1 MLIKISKSKQSR
13 KQYRIPNG
21 FTIIEIMVSV
31 AILGILIAIAIPS
44 FSNTIKRFR
53 ISAIRDELTASLQ
66 LARSEAI
73 RRGTQIIVARNTVN
87 CVFDMPDS
95 QDWHC
100 GWRLVVDTNNNGN
113 INSADEVIQNT
124 TLPAGYMLGHPNAGS
139 PSKIIANRWGQ
150 FSPLANRFVVS
161 PIATG
166 VSDPET
172 LTICI
177 SSGGRIRY
185 IPDDV
190 DCPL

>member
-1 MLIKISKSKQSR
+1 MLIKNSKSKHLR
-13 KQYRIPNG
+13 FLTG
-21 FTIIEIMVSV
+21 FTLVEIMVSIAV
-31 AILGILIAIAIPS
+31 LGILIAIAVPS
-44 FSNTIKRFR
+44 FSNTIKRYR

-66 LARSEAI
+66 MARSEAI
-73 RRGTQIIVARNTVN
+73 RRGVQIIVMRNTVN
-87 CVFDMPDS
+87 CFFDMPDS

-100 GWRLVVDTNNNGN
+100 GWRLVVDSNNNGTVN
-113 INSADEVIQNT
+113 ATEEVIQNT
-124 TLPAGYMLGHPNAGS
+124 ILPTGYMLGHPNAGS

-177 SSGGRIRY
+177 NSGGRIRY

-190 DCPL
+190 DCP

>member
-1 MLIKISKSKQSR
+1 MQHSQR
-13 KQYRIPNG
+13 KNG
-21 FTIIEIMVSV
+21 FTLIEVLVGI
-31 AILGILIAIAIPS
+31 AILGVLIAIALPS
-44 FSNTIKRFR
+44 CSNTIKRYR
-53 ISAIRDELTASLQ
+53 INAVRDELTSSLQ

-73 RRGTQIIVARNTVN
+73 RRGIQIIVARNTVN
-87 CVFDMPDS
+87 CVFDIPDS

-113 INSADEVIQNT
+113 VNAGEAIIQNT
-124 TLPAGYMLGHPNAGS
+124 TLPTGYMLGHPNAGS
-139 PSKIIANRWGQ
+139 PSQIIANRWGQ
-150 FSPLANRFVVS
+150 ISPLANRFVIS

-166 VSDPET
+166 VADPET

>member
-1 MLIKISKSKQSR
+1 MKRRQSV
-13 KQYRIPNG
+13 NG
-21 FTIIEIMVSV
+21 FTLIEIIVGI
-31 AILGILIAIAIPS
+31 AILGVLIAIAIPS
-44 FSNTIKRFR
+44 FSNTIKRYR
-53 ISAIRDELTASLQ
+53 INSISDELTASIQ
-66 LARSEAI
+66 FARSEAI
-73 RRGTQIIVARNTVN
+73 RRGTQIIIARNTAN
-87 CVFDMPDS
+87 CTFNIPDS

-113 INSADEVIQNT
+113 INAADEVIQNT
-124 TLPAGYMLGHPNAGS
+124 TLPTGYMLGHPNAGS

-150 FSPLANRFVVS
+150 ISPLANRFVIS

-190 DCPL
+190 NCPL

>member
-1 MLIKISKSKQSR
+1 MLIKNSKSKQL
-13 KQYRIPNG
+13 QLITG
-21 FTIIEIMVSV
+21 FTLIEIMVCI
-31 AILGILIAIAIPS
+31 AILGFLIAIAMPS
-44 FSNTIKRFR
+44 FSNTITRYR

-66 LARSEAI
+66 MARSEAL
-73 RRGTQIIVARNTVN
+73 RRGTQIIIMRNTAN

-100 GWRLVVDTNNNGN
+100 GWRLVVDSNNNSSVN
-113 INSADEVIQNT
+113 ATEEVIQNIR
-124 TLPAGYMLGHPNAGS
+124 LPTGYMLGHPNAGS

-150 FSPLANRFVVS
+150 ISPLANRFVIS

-177 SSGGRIRY
+177 GSGGRIRF

-190 DCPL
+190 DCPP

>member
-1 MLIKISKSKQSR
+1 MR
-13 KQYRIPNG
+13 G
-21 FTIIEIMVSV
+21 FTMIEILVSI
-31 AILGILIAIAIPS
+31 AILGVLIAIAIPS
-44 FSNTIKRFR
+44 FSNTIKRYR

-66 LARSEAI
+66 MARSEAI
-73 RRGTQIIVARNTVN
+73 RRGTQIIIMRNTVN

-100 GWRLVVDTNNNGN
+100 GWHLVVDSNNNGN
-113 INSADEVIQNT
+113 VNASEEVIQST
-124 TLPAGYMLGHPNAGS
+124 ILPTGFMLGHPNAGS
-139 PSKIIANRWGQ
+139 PSKIVANRWGQ
-150 FSPLANRFVVS
+150 ISPLANRFVIS

-190 DCPL
+190 ACPL